1 MIINEMMK
9 RRGVRGIGSG
19 SGGVHHAGCLESR
32 RLIRP
37 CLGVGYSLS
46 SSTDSGEER
55 GRVAGLSASCSSVS
69 LQKHDVQHPRQ
80 QASPRNRPWTSR
92 GRSST
97 EQRASEGGAA
107 LIPWPQCPRWASPQ
121 GWAAFRNWVPV
132 SPETSRCAF
141 LSTMGLSGALLLAL
155 WV

>member
-1 MIINEMMK
+1 MNKTDRHPYLQWLILQLQDWDKGVRLILFIRNIVDVLSNEMMK
-9 RRGVRGIGSG
+9 SRGVRGIRSG

-37 CLGVGYSLS
+37 CLGIGYSLS

-107 LIPWPQCPRWASPQ
+107 LIP
-121 GWAAFRNWVPV
+121 
-132 SPETSRCAF
+132 
-141 LSTMGLSGALLLAL
+141 
-155 WV
+155 